1 MVNIVIKIL
10 FLFFLLFNLLFLLK
24 LQKNPSY
31 IYMNINVVASISVA

>member
-1 MVNIVIKIL
+1 MVNIVIKIVFV
-10 FLFFLLFNLLFLLK
+10 FLIFNLLFLLK